1 MTLSE
6 VKLYLRVDHDDEDTL
21 ITSLLAA
28 AENYIQKTTGK
39 TQVKTGTDEL
49 GVTTYAAITTDEL
62 YNLCVKIMVA
72 HWYENRAIQSPS
84 ATNDFSF
91 SAQALINH
99 ISLCGDYL

>member
-1 MTLSE
+1 MTLE
-6 VKLYLRVDHDDEDTL
+6 TIKEYLKVDHCYEDTL

-28 AENYIQKTTGK
+28 AESFIQKTTDK
-39 TQVKTGTDEL
+39 TQVKTGIDAL
-49 GVTTYAAITTDEL
+49 GVTTYATISTDEL

-72 HWYENRAIQSPS
+72 HWYENRAVQSPS

-99 ISLCGDYL
+99 ISLCGDYV